1 MILRS
6 GFSTPQKYTKIS
18 ETITSVFRRNSRLA
32 ARLVIDW
39 LYKLKDLRFYP
50 TRAVLLIPRPLAEE
64 QIMMFLPRFG

>member
-1 MILRS
+1 MAIRLFNPAKVHKDFRNN
-6 GFSTPQKYTKIS
+6 YLC
-18 ETITSVFRRNSRLA
+18 FRRNGRLA

-50 TRAVLLIPRPLAEE
+50 TRTVLLIPRPLAEE